1 MTNPDG
7 NAGETPPSGPGTGPS
22 EPSWSG
28 YEAPP
33 IEQSQDQPPAA
44 EAQPSYPAF
53 DPTYPP
59 ASYPSDYP
67 PPPSGYP
74 APYPTGPQAY
84 DPSAPQQYPAPP
96 GYPPPAYPPPPG
108 YGPPAG
114 YGGYDVPPGYPA
126 PGYPPGYPAQGYP
139 AQGYPAQGANNGMAI
154 GSLIASAAGIPFFF
168 FCFTGI
174 VPALVGI
181 ALGIVAL
188 NQINTTG
195 QAGRGLAI
203 AGIALGAVVSLFTVI
218 FFVAFISSV

>member
-7 NAGETPPSGPGTGPS
+7 NAGETPPSGPGAGPS

-44 EAQPSYPAF
+44 EAQPPYPSYAP
-53 DPTYPP
+53 YPSFP
-59 ASYPSDYP
+59 PPNYPSDYP
-67 PPPSGYP
+67 PPPPGYP
-74 APYPTGPQAY
+74 VPYPTGPQAY
-84 DPSAPQQYPAPP
+84 DPSTPLQYPAAP
-96 GYPPPAYPPPPG
+96 GYPPQAYPP
-108 YGPPAG
+108 
-114 YGGYDVPPGYPA
+114 PPGYPA
-126 PGYPPGYPAQGYP
+126 PGYPPGYPGQP
-139 AQGYPAQGANNGMAI
+139 AANNGMAI
-154 GSLIASAAGIPFFF
+154 GSLVASAAGIPFFF

-188 NQINTTG
+188 NQIGNTG

-203 AGIALGAVVSLFTVI
+203 AGIALGAVVSLITVV
-218 FFVAFISSV
+218 FFLAFIASV